1 MAQFFKT
8 SRTNKQNNNIIKHC
22 QIDKLDHQGRG
33 MLFHQNKPMFVEG
46 GLVGEVVDVSI
57 DEDKKRY
64 KKASILK
71 IQQASDLRIAP
82 HCDHYQECGGCH
94 LQHIEQSTQI
104 DIKQTGLITLF
115 ERFAK
120 HKPEQLQKTLLSDAW
135 AYRRCAR
142 FGVMYDKKT
151 KKVQM
156 GFRRSSS
163 SELINQQACPVLKP
177 ALSALILPIKSL
189 LNQLQGK
196 AALGHIEL
204 VEAENAVA
212 ILLRHLK
219 PLSAADVDMIIA
231 FAAKHK
237 LHFYAQSSPT
247 DIRCLTEKHKL
258 TYSLPEQ
265 DCEFEFS
272 IDDFLQVNADVNEKM
287 VTQAIDWLEL
297 KNTDHVLDLFC
308 GLGNFSLPIAKIA
321 QQVVAIEG
329 IKKMV
334 ERGAENAL
342 HCHLT
347 NVQFFQADL
356 SDLNEL
362 KAPWAQQNYDK
373 VLLDPARAGAAE
385 CMLFIASKKPTHI
398 VYVSCDPVTL
408 ARDSLLL
415 LEAGYK
421 LAKLGLIDMFPQT
434 AHMESMALF
443 VKNK

>member
-22 QIDKLDHQGRG
+22 QIDNLDHQGRG

-71 IQQASDLRIAP
+71 IQQESDLRIAP
-82 HCDHYQECGGCH
+82 HCEHYQECGGCH
-94 LQHIEQSTQI
+94 LQHIEQSVQI
-104 DIKQTGLITLF
+104 DIKQAGLITLF

-120 HKPEQLQKTLLSDAW
+120 HKPEQLQQTLRSDAW

-156 GFRRSSS
+156 GFRRSGSN
-163 SELINQQACPVLKP
+163 ELINQQKCPVLKP
-177 ALSALILPIKSL
+177 ALSQLILPLKAL
-189 LNQLQGK
+189 LNKLQGK
-196 AALGHIEL
+196 MALGHIEL
-204 VEAENAVA
+204 VEADNTVAV
-212 ILLRHLK
+212 LLRHLK
-219 PLSAADVDMIIA
+219 PLSDQDIALIIA
-231 FAAKHK
+231 FSAEYQ

-247 DIRCLTEKHKL
+247 DIQCLTEQHKL
-258 TYSLPEQ
+258 TYSLAEQ
-265 DCEFEFS
+265 DCEFEFN
-272 IDDFLQVNADVNEKM
+272 IDDFLQVNADINQQM
-287 VTQAIDWLEL
+287 VQQAISWLEL

-308 GLGNFSLPIAKIA
+308 GLGNFTLPIAKKVE
-321 QQVVAIEG
+321 QVVAVEG
-329 IKKMV
+329 IQKMV
-334 ERGAENAL
+334 DRGAQNAL

-347 NVQFFQADL
+347 NVAFYQADL

-362 KAPWAQQNYDK
+362 KADWAQQRYDK
-373 VLLDPARAGAAE
+373 ILLDPARAGAAE
-385 CMLFIASKKPTHI
+385 CMAFVANKKPSHI

-408 ARDSLLL
+408 ARDSALL
-415 LEAGYK
+415 LEQGYT

-443 VKNK
+443 TKK

>member
-82 HCDHYQECGGCH
+82 YCDHYQECGGCH
-94 LQHIEQSTQI
+94 LQHIEQSTQV
-104 DIKQTGLITLF
+104 DIKQAGLITLF

-156 GFRRSSS
+156 GFRRSGSN
-163 SELINQQACPVLKP
+163 ELINQQTCPVLKP
-177 ALSALILPIKSL
+177 ALSQLILPIKSL

-196 AALGHIEL
+196 MTLGHIEL
-204 VEAENAVA
+204 VEADNCVAV
-212 ILLRHLK
+212 LLRHLK
-219 PLSAADVDMIIA
+219 PLSDQDIALIIA
-231 FAAKHK
+231 FSAKHQ

-247 DIRCLTEKHKL
+247 DIQCLTEQHKL
-258 TYSLPEQ
+258 TYSLAEQ
-265 DCEFEFS
+265 DCEFEFN
-272 IDDFLQVNADVNEKM
+272 IDDFLQVNADINKKM
-287 VTQAIDWLEL
+287 VKQAINWLEL

-308 GLGNFSLPIAKIA
+308 GLGNFTLPIAKNVA
-321 QQVVAIEG
+321 QVVAVEG
-329 IKKMV
+329 IQKMV
-334 ERGAENAL
+334 DRGAQNAL
-342 HCHLT
+342 HCNLT
-347 NVQFFQADL
+347 NVAFYQADL

-362 KAPWAQQNYDK
+362 KAEWAQQPYDK
-373 VLLDPARAGAAE
+373 ILLDPARAGAAE
-385 CMLFIASKKPTHI
+385 CMRFIANKKPSHI

-408 ARDSLLL
+408 ARDSALL
-415 LEAGYK
+415 LEQGYT

-443 VKNK
+443 TKK

>member
-1 MAQFFKT
+1 MAQFFKA
-8 SRTNKQNNNIIKHC
+8 SRTNKQNNKIIKNC
-22 QIDKLDHQGRG
+22 QIDQLDHQGRG
-33 MLFHQNKPMFVEG
+33 MLFHQNKPIFVEG
-46 GLVGEVVDVSI
+46 GLEGEILDVLI
-57 DEDKKRY
+57 EEDKKRY
-64 KKASILK
+64 KKASIVN
-71 IQQASDLRIAP
+71 IHQASEDRITP
-82 HCDHYQECGGCH
+82 SCEHYQECGGCH
-94 LQHIEQSTQI
+94 LQHIEQETQI
-104 DIKQTGLITLF
+104 NIKQQGLITLF

-120 HKPEQLQKTLLSDAW
+120 HKPEQLEKTLQADAW

-163 SELINQQACPVLKP
+163 RELINQQACPVLKP
-177 ALSALILPIKSL
+177 ALSALILPIKHL

-204 VEAENAVA
+204 VEAENSVA

-219 PLSAADVDMIIA
+219 PLSTQDVELIIA
-231 FAAKHK
+231 FSAKYK

-247 DIRCLTEKHKL
+247 DIQCLTEKHKL

-272 IDDFLQVNADVNEKM
+272 IDDFVQVNANVNEKM
-287 VTQAIDWLEL
+287 VKQAINWLEL
-297 KNTDHVLDLFC
+297 KSTDHVLDLFC
-308 GLGNFSLPIAKIA
+308 GLGNFTLPIAKVA
-321 QQVVAIEG
+321 QQVVAVEG
-329 IKKMV
+329 IQKMV
-334 ERGAENAL
+334 DRGAENAL
-342 HCHLT
+342 RCHLT
-347 NVQFFQADL
+347 NVTFFQADL

-362 KAPWAQQNYDK
+362 KSAWAKQSYDK
-373 VLLDPARAGAAE
+373 ILLDPARAGAAE
-385 CMLFIASKKPTHI
+385 CMLFVATKKPSRI

-443 VKNK
+443 IKNK